1 MSGSSSGQIG
11 GVILFNL
18 DVIHALSAVKWEAK
32 KGQCR
37 KLFLST
43 GFLFVS
49 VFLDF
54 YIFSSAKY
62 AIDARMNNAAS
73 GYFNLIFMPTSVIY
87 MVANFVIRPYLTV
100 LTEFWGKDDRRAF
113 FNTLKR
119 ISAVIA
125 GLTVLAVEEPYV
137 WENGFSP

>member
-1 MSGSSSGQIG
+1 M
-11 GVILFNL
+11 
-18 DVIHALSAVKWEAK
+18 
-32 KGQCR
+32 
-37 KLFLST
+37 
-43 GFLFVS
+43 S

-113 FNTLKR
+113 LIPLKG
-119 ISAVIA
+119 SAR
-125 GLTVLAVEEPYV
+125 
-137 WENGFSP
+137 